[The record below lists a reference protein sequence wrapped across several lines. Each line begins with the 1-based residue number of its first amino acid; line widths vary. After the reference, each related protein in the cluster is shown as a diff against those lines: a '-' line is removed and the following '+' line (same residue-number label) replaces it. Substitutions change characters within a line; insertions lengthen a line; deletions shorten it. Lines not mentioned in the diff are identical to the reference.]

1 MALIAGGVA
10 KVQFHL
16 LDPGT
21 SIASWIATEFG
32 EAQGNEIS
40 ALMALGVLL
49 MLLSFS
55 LSLVSRWL
63 VSRQRKVLAKV

>member
-1 MALIAGGVA
+1 
-10 KVQFHL
+10 
-16 LDPGT
+16 
-21 SIASWIATEFG
+21 
-32 EAQGNEIS
+32 
-40 ALMALGVLL
+40 L